1 MQNALVSIT
10 QLSVPPDGTC
20 VCLIYTA
27 RINQESTRERLRRK
41 LDKKRGAVGAALAKL
56 EAEEM
61 RQHADR
67 FGNQWQYY

>member
-1 MQNALVSIT
+1 M
-10 QLSVPPDGTC
+10 
-20 VCLIYTA
+20 CLIYTA